1 MSSEIAPLVERA
13 IETVR
18 RARMLA
24 GDDTW
29 CGPRADRVV
38 DDLRLIERLLTER
51 LLEATAT
58 GST

>member
-1 MSSEIAPLVERA
+1 VERA